1 MPKHQHLMKR
11 PSHILI
17 DTRYC
22 PRHLARFS
30 LLDFARH
37 HIEKRVEGR
46 SPQIWGGWSLSGR
59 IGVWSAVGALVAMKV
74 GGKDSVGY
82 CAGKGGRGK
91 DVNVIETHLNVG
103 IRRDF
108 CAQLRNRGERTRS
121 LRVWYRTSQ
130 VLFHANSNKHKLIPS
145 NYFAHHSAFYSP
157 VHQPLI
163 RHSLDGP
170 RSGLSLRNSNWSVP
184 VPIHIC
190 NM

>member
-1 MPKHQHLMKR
+1 MKR

-74 GGKDSVGY
+74 GEKASVGY

-91 DVNVIETHLNVG
+91 DVNVIEARLNEDAG
-103 IRRDF
+103 RHF
-108 CAQLRNRGERTRS
+108 CARLRNRGDAQKALGYGTAF
-121 LRVWYRTSQ
+121 LK
-130 VLFHANSNKHKLIPS
+130 F
-145 NYFAHHSAFYSP
+145 YFM
-157 VHQPLI
+157 QKQTKT
-163 RHSLDGP
+163 
-170 RSGLSLRNSNWSVP
+170 N
-184 VPIHIC
+184 
-190 NM
+190 